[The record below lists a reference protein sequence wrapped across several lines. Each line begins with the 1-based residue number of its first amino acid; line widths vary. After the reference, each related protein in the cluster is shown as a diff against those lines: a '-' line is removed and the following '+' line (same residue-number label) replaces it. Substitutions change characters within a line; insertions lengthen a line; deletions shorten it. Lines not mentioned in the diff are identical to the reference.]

1 LPVVVDKLTRH
12 SMYDQELIILLGSA
26 ASLGLLHT
34 LLGPDHYVPFV
45 MMGKAGGWSLR
56 KTCLVTAFCGIGH
69 VAGSVLLGFAGIAIG
84 IALHKLEWV
93 EAFRGSLAAWLFIGF
108 GLVYLIWGLKKA
120 LRNRPHTHMHS
131 HPGTESHIHK
141 HTHDIDHLHVHDTS
155 PPGLEAG
162 RGATVVAQH
171 QKKNMSIWIL
181 FVIFILGPCEPLI
194 PLLMYPA
201 ARQSLAGIVAVSCVF
216 LFFTVATMTILVAL
230 AYTGARAFRW
240 GLAER
245 YMHALAGF
253 TLLLCG
259 VGIAFLGL

>member
-1 LPVVVDKLTRH
+1 MH
-12 SMYDQELIILLGSA
+12 DQELIILLGSA
-26 ASLGLLHT
+26 ASLGLMHT
-34 LLGPDHYVPFV
+34 ILGPDHYVPFV

-84 IALHKLEWV
+84 IALHKLEWI

-108 GLVYLIWGLKKA
+108 GLVYFIWGLKKA
-120 LRNRPHTHMHS
+120 HRNRPHTHMHI
-131 HPGTESHIHK
+131 HPGAESHAHEISS
-141 HTHDIDHLHVHDTS
+141 TGV
-155 PPGLEAG
+155 EAG
-162 RGATVVAQH
+162 GDGAAVPQH
-171 QKKNMSIWIL
+171 LKKNMSVWIL
-181 FVIFILGPCEPLI
+181 FVIFIFGPCEPLI

-216 LFFTVATMTILVAL
+216 MVFTVATMTILVAL
-230 AYTGARAFRW
+230 AYTGAKAFRW
-240 GLAER
+240 SLAER